1 MKAVLPL
8 RVVLDTNIWLDWLV
22 FGDPGLA
29 PLRAAFEAGR
39 IEIFIDEACEAELA
53 RVLGY
58 PLQKKILAA
67 AGQQACMAEC
77 KRIARRIAPG
87 NGQMNQTP
95 LAGLPKCRDAD
106 DQKLLEAAAAAG
118 ADVLVTKDLAL
129 LELAGAVERRAFP
142 FRIVKPDSLG
152 F

>member
-1 MKAVLPL
+1 MKEVLPL
-8 RVVLDTNIWLDWLV
+8 RVVLDTNVWLDWLV

-58 PLQKKILAA
+58 TLQKKILG
-67 AGQQACMAEC
+67 AGEQAACMAQC
-77 KRIARRIAPG
+77 RKIAQRIV
-87 NGQMNQTP
+87 
-95 LAGLPKCRDAD
+95 AGAAQALLPRCRDAD
-106 DQKLLEAAAAAG
+106 DQKLLEAASAAG
-118 ADVLVTKDLAL
+118 ADALVTKDQAL
-129 LELAGAVERRAFP
+129 LELAGAVEKRALS
-142 FRIVKPDSLG
+142 FRIVKPDSFG